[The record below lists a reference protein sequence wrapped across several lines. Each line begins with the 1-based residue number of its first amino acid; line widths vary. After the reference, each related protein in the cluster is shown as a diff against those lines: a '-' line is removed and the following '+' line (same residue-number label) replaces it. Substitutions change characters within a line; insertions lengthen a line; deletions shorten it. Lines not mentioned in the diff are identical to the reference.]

1 MSAPTGTGHGDTR
14 APATVCIHAGLPEAR
29 QGEPLLPGPT
39 FAAPY
44 HLMGDVSSSPYAYN
58 RQGNPTWTAYESA
71 LGELERGHVTVFAS
85 GLAAVVAVLGP
96 TLSPGDRL
104 LVPSDSYSLVR
115 DLATRHLAPRGVVI
129 EMAPT
134 GTAAFREAIPRADLV
149 WLESLSNPRLDAC
162 DVADLVAV
170 AHTHGAQVAVDN
182 SFVTPLG
189 QRPLDLGADFA
200 VASASKYLTGHSD
213 LMLGY
218 VAVTSEESA
227 QAVRRWRS
235 LTGAVAG
242 PFEAWLA
249 HRSLATLALR
259 FERQCANALALAGHL
274 AVQPGVQD
282 VALSRPARGY
292 RPRSGV
298 PASADVRERDHLFA
312 RERRAGRGVSRELR
326 AGHRGHELRGRPH
339 DRRTHAPLGTRRRA
353 RGVHPHERRVRG
365 ERGHHRGRH
374 ERARTPMTRQGGA
387 VSGRWTLSDA
397 PDQSGR
403 IAVVTGASGGIG
415 LATAKALARLKA
427 TVVLACRDPKRA
439 VRAAD
444 EIHAV
449 EGGADV
455 RVVRLDLASLAS
467 VRDAAAE
474 LRSTCSHIDLLINN
488 AGVMQVPSHRRSEDG
503 FELTFA
509 TNHLGHFALTGLVLD
524 RLLAAPRSRIVTVSS
539 LAHRR
544 GVIDVDDL
552 ELERGYTPG
561 GAYDRSKLANLLFTY
576 ELDRRLRAMGAGTI
590 ALAAHPGI
598 VSTDL
603 WRTSSRAER
612 LLTGPPPAGA
622 QLLARSEPGARRA
635 ADPSGR
641 PRPVRPSR

>member
-170 AHTHGAQVAVDN
+170 AHAHGAQVAVDN

-282 VALSRPARGY
+282 VRYPGLPGDNAHEVASR
-292 RPRSGV
+292 
-298 PASADVRERDHLFA
+298 HLRMF
-312 RERRAGRGVSRELR
+312 GSVI
-326 AGHRGHELRGRPH
+326 
-339 DRRTHAPLGTRRRA
+339 TF
-353 RGVHPHERRVRG
+353 
-365 ERGHHRGRH
+365 
-374 ERARTPMTRQGGA
+374 
-387 VSGRWTLSDA
+387 
-397 PDQSGR
+397 
-403 IAVVTGASGGIG
+403 
-415 LATAKALARLKA
+415 
-427 TVVLACRDPKRA
+427 
-439 VRAAD
+439 
-444 EIHAV
+444 
-449 EGGADV
+449 
-455 RVVRLDLASLAS
+455 SLAS
-467 VRDAAAE
+467 AARAE
-474 LRSTCSHIDLLINN
+474 AFLGSCALVIEATSFGGIHTTAERTRRWGHDD
-488 AGVMQVPSHRRSEDG
+488 VPEGFIRMSVGCEASEDII
-503 FELTFA
+503 A
-509 TNHLGHFALTGLVLD
+509 DVTN
-524 RLLAAPRSRIVTVSS
+524 
-539 LAHRR
+539 
-544 GVIDVDDL
+544 
-552 ELERGYTPG
+552 
-561 GAYDRSKLANLLFTY
+561 
-576 ELDRRLRAMGAGTI
+576 
-590 ALAAHPGI
+590 ALA
-598 VSTDL
+598 
-603 WRTSSRAER
+603 
-612 LLTGPPPAGA
+612 LL
-622 QLLARSEPGARRA
+622 
-635 ADPSGR
+635 
-641 PRPVRPSR
+641 

>member
-1 MSAPTGTGHGDTR
+1 
-14 APATVCIHAGLPEAR
+14 
-29 QGEPLLPGPT
+29 
-39 FAAPY
+39 
-44 HLMGDVSSSPYAYN
+44 
-58 RQGNPTWTAYESA
+58 
-71 LGELERGHVTVFAS
+71 
-85 GLAAVVAVLGP
+85 
-96 TLSPGDRL
+96 
-104 LVPSDSYSLVR
+104 
-115 DLATRHLAPRGVVI
+115 
-129 EMAPT
+129 
-134 GTAAFREAIPRADLV
+134 
-149 WLESLSNPRLDAC
+149 
-162 DVADLVAV
+162 
-170 AHTHGAQVAVDN
+170 
-182 SFVTPLG
+182 
-189 QRPLDLGADFA
+189 
-200 VASASKYLTGHSD
+200 
-213 LMLGY
+213 
-218 VAVTSEESA
+218 
-227 QAVRRWRS
+227 
-235 LTGAVAG
+235 
-242 PFEAWLA
+242 
-249 HRSLATLALR
+249 
-259 FERQCANALALAGHL
+259 
-274 AVQPGVQD
+274 
-282 VALSRPARGY
+282 
-292 RPRSGV
+292 
-298 PASADVRERDHLFA
+298 
-312 RERRAGRGVSRELR
+312 
-326 AGHRGHELRGRPH
+326 
-339 DRRTHAPLGTRRRA
+339 
-353 RGVHPHERRVRG
+353 
-365 ERGHHRGRH
+365 
-374 ERARTPMTRQGGA
+374 MTRQGGA

-612 LLTGPPPAGA
+612 LLTDRHLRVLNFWLVQSPERGA
-622 QLLARSEPGARRA
+622 LPILRA
-635 ADPSGR
+635 ALDPSAQAGDYFG
-641 PRPVRPSR
+641 PGGWGQFTGDPVRVESTPLSHDETVRRWLWEASEDLTGVSFAAEAG